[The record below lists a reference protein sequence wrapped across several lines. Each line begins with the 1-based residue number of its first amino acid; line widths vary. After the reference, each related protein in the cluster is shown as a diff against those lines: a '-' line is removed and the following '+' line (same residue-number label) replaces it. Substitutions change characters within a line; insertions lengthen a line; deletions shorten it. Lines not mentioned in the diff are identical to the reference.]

1 MENQN
6 TFLYSPWNPC
16 HNWVHCERLRRAFCR
31 GHRTLKIAC
40 YGQDM
45 PSRSGTTMPS
55 RDCWICTLLITRMT
69 MAVSSFKIAFPPPPI
84 LPVLRTHF
92 FVNSSFL
99 GRWQTSSHYHGI
111 WFDQWDARHV
121 LDNISLPQGLQLRYH
136 RRFGLPYILLLPTN
150 DSIY

>member
-69 MAVSSFKIAFPPPPI
+69 MDVRTFQLLSSQPPI
-84 LPVLRTHF
+84 LRTHF
-92 FVNSSFL
+92 FPKLLQKSSFL
-99 GRWQTSSHYHGI
+99 GWRQTSSYHHGI
-111 WFDQWDARHV
+111 WFVKWDACHV
-121 LDNISLPQGLQLRYH
+121 LDHISLSQGLHLRYH
-136 RRFGLPYILLLPTN
+136 RRFGPILLTTS
-150 DSIY
+150 DSLY